1 MKNHPT
7 PVMLR
12 RYVILRDTL
21 GDGLDTSDS
30 TQFEV
35 IGEKDLDE
43 AIQAVIGE
51 ILEEEGCDSVK
62 EYQEGPIPMDVAS
75 EIVILECLEH
85 VKGLTTEEYIKQM
98 CNKYDESVKQKKSNE
113 YREYLRLKEKFEG

>member
-1 MKNHPT
+1 MHAPHPAMT
-7 PVMLR
+7 R
-12 RYVILRDTL
+12 CYVILRDTL

-35 IGEKDLDE
+35 IEEKDLDD
-43 AIQAVIGE
+43 AVQAVIGE

-62 EYQEGPIPMDVAS
+62 EYQEGPIPMNIAS
-75 EIVILECLEH
+75 EIVILECSEN

-98 CNKYDESVKQKKSNE
+98 CDKYDESVKQEESDE
-113 YREYLRLKEKFEG
+113 YKEYLRLKAKFES